1 MKRNKKQQNQHPQTH
16 VIPPLVWSEIFT
28 DGYFP
33 EYLISWM
40 SMPYEDLRKQLTPVV
55 DEEKDKAWLALAFSQ
70 FEFESGKLLDM
81 GANLG
86 LSISKII
93 DLAVMLGDSS
103 KHLEF
108 LQMLYQREPYSFKNF
123 KNYSLRLQRASQFG
137 HLNLLKYQ
145 IELIKSF
152 SGSQI
157 MDDLI
162 AADNFGV
169 FSEAARHNQLEIM
182 RYLVEKMPNKV
193 QEMIASGS
201 YNAYEASMVNGHID
215 VVKYLTEKAADNLN
229 EMIASNNFFAL
240 RWAEGKNYFEI
251 VQYLLSHPQAFAF
264 TEAHAGSQNCVNSF
278 VTQKLSDLREKQ
290 IQSNDFIKSI
300 DSSSFEV
307 QLLFYIA
314 RNLIRR
320 NEASLIDELHFLLN
334 IPAIKALAHS
344 GLTLDEPNELLRLA
358 LSIDNRKAVTALLNI
373 PLVKTNAEKNRYYG
387 FEIPTLMNH
396 LKIWFP
402 KKGTHPLGGT
412 LNEIRLISQNN
423 LYRARGEKLTLLTD
437 FNSNQN
443 QYIDYVTSFCNKHDI
458 LLVTPP
464 DIKHELVTNDWV
476 DKSIQLNLFEIALL
490 ELSHPAGHP
499 VIASDIFRLLSP
511 VLKLGAYSDIDIRL
525 DYSYNKK
532 TSSPIKCPEL
542 LINCDFEIGT
552 ERIELKSLNNNFI
565 YAQNSEHDFL
575 RLYRKNIASA
585 YTNTDFISNLSMN
598 KNVSIFG
605 KKLIVDDVAIEKY
618 SEFAKKYFS
627 ENPSNEPNNFLSFRQ
642 QLKDALPQ
650 YYELFFYFYV
660 MTCSGP
666 FSLSDSFQKYAD
678 SYPNSIVT
686 LLENIS
692 LGHSNIPVHLT
703 DESVQNASDLSWT
716 EVGSNRLTDK
726 NDRIEKSAYTIQRFW
741 RQHKKESELVSH
753 SQVTLRKPLF
763 HQL

>member
-1 MKRNKKQQNQHPQTH
+1 MKRNKEQQNQHPQTRA
-16 VIPPLVWSEIFT
+16 IPALVWSEIFT

-33 EYLISWM
+33 DYLISWM
-40 SMPYEDLRKQLTPVV
+40 SMPYEDLSKQFTPVV

-70 FEFESGKLLDM
+70 SEFESGKLLDI
-81 GANLG
+81 GTNLG
-86 LSISKII
+86 LSISKMI
-93 DLAVMLGDSS
+93 DLAVVLGDSQ
-103 KHLEF
+103 KHLEL
-108 LQMLYQREPYSFKNF
+108 LQMLYKKEPYSFENF
-123 KNYSLRLQRASQFG
+123 KNYSLRLQRASKFG

-145 IELIKSF
+145 IELIESF
-152 SGSQI
+152 SGSQT

-162 AADNFGV
+162 ATDNFGV
-169 FSEAARHNQLEIM
+169 FLEAARHNQLVIM
-182 RYLVEKMPNKV
+182 KYLVEKRPEKV
-193 QEMIASGS
+193 QEMIASDS
-201 YNAYEASMVNGHID
+201 YNVYAAAMLNGHID
-215 VVKYLTEKAADNLN
+215 IVKYLTEKVADNLN
-229 EMIASNNFFAL
+229 EMIASDNFFAL
-240 RWAEGKNYFEI
+240 RWAVRSNYCEI
-251 VQYLLSHPQAFAF
+251 VQYLLSHPLAFAF
-264 TEAHAGSQNCVNSF
+264 TESHARSQNCVKSF

-290 IQSNDFIKSI
+290 IESNDFIKSI
-300 DSSSFEV
+300 NSGSFEAK
-307 QLLFYIA
+307 LLFYIV

-320 NEASLIDELHFLLN
+320 NEACLIDDLHFLLN

-344 GLTLDEPNELLRLA
+344 EVTPDEPNELLRLA

-373 PLVKTNAEKNRYYG
+373 PLVRTNAEKNRYYG

-402 KKGTHPLGGT
+402 KKGTHPLGGA

-423 LYRARGEKLTLLTD
+423 LYKARGEKLTLLTD

-443 QYIDYVTSFCNKHDI
+443 KYIDYVTSFCNKHDI
-458 LLVTPP
+458 HLVTPR
-464 DIKHELVTNDWV
+464 DIEHELVNHDWA
-476 DKSIQLNLFEIALL
+476 DQSIQLKLFEIAML

-552 ERIELKSLNNNFI
+552 KMIELKSLCNNFI

-575 RLYRKNIASA
+575 RVYRKNIASA
-585 YTNTDFISNLSMN
+585 YTNIDFISKLSMN
-598 KNVSIFG
+598 KNVTIFE
-605 KKLIVDDVAIEKY
+605 KKLIVDDVAIGKY

-627 ENPSNEPNNFLSFRQ
+627 ENPSNEANNFLSFRQ

-666 FSLSDSFQKYAD
+666 YSLSDSFQNYAD

-692 LGHSNIPVHLT
+692 LGHSNIPVHLI

-726 NDRIEKSAYTIQRFW
+726 NDKIEKSAYAIQRFW
-741 RQHKKESELVSH
+741 RKYKQESELVSH
-753 SQVTLRKPLF
+753 SQAKLGEPLF